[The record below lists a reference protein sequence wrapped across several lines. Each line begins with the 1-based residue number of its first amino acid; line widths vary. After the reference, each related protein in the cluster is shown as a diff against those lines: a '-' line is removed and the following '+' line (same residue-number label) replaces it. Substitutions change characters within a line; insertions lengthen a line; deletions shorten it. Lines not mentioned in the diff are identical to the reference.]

1 MFGLNVQDRVIE
13 TRTTDMFLVH
23 GKEAGWYFKHINDT
37 YELADSTGSY
47 CVRIVPFQGCIF
59 NGSTELRERLE
70 AHIS

>member
-23 GKEAGWYFKHINDT
+23 GKEAGLYFKNINDT

-47 CVRIVPFQGCIF
+47 CVRIIPFQGCIF
-59 NGSTELRERLE
+59 NGSTGLRERFE